1 MENLEKFIRA
11 NRNSFDEKEPSEGHF
26 ERFRQKLEAQKPA
39 RKVNLFMVAAAA
51 AFAGIVLTGT
61 LGILYNNSA
70 INKLNKSEL
79 SLSVLSP
86 ELKEVEDYYLG
97 EINEKYNEIS
107 NLSKN
112 SSPEV
117 ETEVNKVINDM
128 NLGYYL
134 LRKELTNNPKQER
147 VVNALI
153 EQYQVRI
160 EMLDQIMLTLQK
172 AKQLNL
178 NGN

>member
-1 MENLEKFIRA
+1 
-11 NRNSFDEKEPSEGHF
+11 
-26 ERFRQKLEAQKPA
+26 
-39 RKVNLFMVAAAA
+39 MVAAAA

-70 INKLNKSEL
+70 INNLNKSEL
-79 SLSVLSP
+79 SLSVISP

-117 ETEVNKVINDM
+117 ETEVNKVISDM
-128 NLGYYL
+128 NLGYFFL
-134 LRKELTNNPKQER
+134 KKELESNPKQER

-160 EMLDQIMLTLQK
+160 EMLDQILLTLQK
-172 AKQLNL
+172 VKQLNL